1 MAIKIMFRL
10 DLGSISINE
19 KKKSFGFLILF
30 LPMVN
35 ILCVQRKAGYPHNYL
50 QCRGC
55 TINIINFYFM
65 LLFQA
70 KAIALAA
77 KNGKGVCVCVLSYSE
92 YLQIIKT
99 LSNVVSSLYF

>member
-1 MAIKIMFRL
+1 MFRL
-10 DLGSISINE
+10 DLGSILINE
-19 KKKSFGFLILF
+19 K
-30 LPMVN
+30 N
-35 ILCVQRKAGYPHNYL
+35 ICFFYSLCVQRKAGYPHNYL
-50 QCRGC
+50 QYRGC
-55 TINIINFYFM
+55 TINFINSYFM

-99 LSNVVSSLYF
+99 LFNVVSSLCF